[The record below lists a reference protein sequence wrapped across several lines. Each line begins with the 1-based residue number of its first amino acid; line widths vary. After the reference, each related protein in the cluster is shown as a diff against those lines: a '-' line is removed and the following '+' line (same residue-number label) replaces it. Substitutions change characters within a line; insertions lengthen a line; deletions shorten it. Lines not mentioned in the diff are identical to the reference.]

1 MGFSQYIKDTRA
13 EMQHVAWP
21 TQTQTIVY
29 TLLVVLISIA
39 ISLYIGFFDFLFT
52 RGLEMVITKTSTPQT
67 AETLQMEAIPVTGG
81 GNLELNVNPGAP
93 VEAVPV
99 EVSTQ

>member
-29 TLLVVLISIA
+29 TVLVVLISVA

-52 RGLEMVITKTSTPQT
+52 RGLEMVITKTSSPQA
-67 AETLQMEAIPVTGG
+67 AETLQMEAIPTTDG

-93 VEAVPV
+93 IEVTPV
-99 EVSTQ
+99 EVNTQ